1 MCHAIRHLPSSL
13 LVLVLLTLPALADDP
28 PTQWVD
34 AATGHRVTRLSRE
47 AGSSS
52 FYFHQNGYPAGGDTL
67 VISTPSGLSA
77 INLNT
82 GEIRQV
88 VEGRA
93 GQVVVGRKTRQV
105 YYLRG
110 QGVFTTNID
119 TRETRKIGDLPFRS
133 DSGLTVNADET
144 LLAGSCQ
151 DQSGQ
156 AARSTL
162 TDADRAS
169 LEREGRLGARLA
181 RQSPMMLYTI
191 DTKTGEVKTF
201 NHCTDWLNHV
211 QFSPTDPGLL
221 MFAHEGPW
229 HRVDRPWVIRTDGT
243 GLRLVHKRSMPM
255 EISGH
260 EFWSSDG
267 KTVWFDLQTPK
278 SKVFWLAGQNLVSGE
293 LTKYPLTAPE
303 WSVHY
308 NISPDGKLFAG
319 DGGGPSSVA
328 APNNG
333 QWIYLFTPTA
343 DGKLK
348 SEKLVDLS
356 KHKYTLEPNLT
367 FTPDGKRIV
376 FRSNMFG
383 PTHVFAVEIAK
394 P

>member
-1 MCHAIRHLPSSL
+1 MRLGILHFPFSI
-13 LVLVLLTLPALADDP
+13 LVFVSFALSAFADDP

-34 AATGHRVTRLSRE
+34 AATGHRITRLSRE
-47 AGSSS
+47 PGSSS

-77 INLNT
+77 INLDT

-88 VEGRA
+88 VEARA
-93 GQVVVGRKTRQV
+93 GQVVVGRKSRQL

-119 TRETRKIGDLPFRS
+119 TRETRKIGELPFRS

-151 DQSGQ
+151 DASEQ
-156 AARSTL
+156 AAKSTL
-162 TDADRAS
+162 SDAERAS

-181 RQSPMMLYTI
+181 RQLPMMLYTI
-191 DTKTGEVKTF
+191 NTKTGEVKTF

-243 GLRLVHKRSMPM
+243 GLRLVHVRSMPM

-260 EFWSSDG
+260 EFWR
-267 KTVWFDLQTPK
+267 
-278 SKVFWLAGQNLVSGE
+278 
-293 LTKYPLTAPE
+293 
-303 WSVHY
+303 
-308 NISPDGKLFAG
+308 
-319 DGGGPSSVA
+319 A
-328 APNNG
+328 A
-333 QWIYLFTPTA
+333 
-343 DGKLK
+343 
-348 SEKLVDLS
+348 S
-356 KHKYTLEPNLT
+356 
-367 FTPDGKRIV
+367 
-376 FRSNMFG
+376 
-383 PTHVFAVEIAK
+383 
-394 P
+394 